1 MNRTIAAL
9 GTTIFE
15 AMSQRARET
24 GAINLGQ
31 GFPDAKGPP
40 ELLDAAAR
48 AVLERSSQYPPMR
61 GLPELRAAIA
71 HYYAAQ
77 QGLALIDE
85 EIVVTSGATEAIA
98 ATLMALLEPGDEVI
112 VVQPLYDAY
121 VPLIE
126 RYGAVPRFVSLVPPE
141 WRLPLGA
148 IAAAITPRTRMILLN
163 TPHNP
168 TGSMVQAPEWDV
180 LARLCV
186 KHDLKLVCDEVW
198 EAMVFDGTR
207 HISPLAIP
215 ALRERSV
222 KIGSAGKIFSLTG
235 WKVGWACA
243 APPIAAAIARA
254 HQFLTFTTPPS
265 LQWAVAEG
273 LALPARWHEAH
284 RAGHGAGRARLARG
298 LVDAGYAV
306 IAGPATWFIHVD
318 LAASGIALGDVD
330 FTERLVAEAGVASIP
345 ISAFYAQAPETRYVR
360 FCFTKADGMLEE
372 AIGRL
377 ARFRAGL
384 VCASER
390 YPCPKIRSP

>member
-1 MNRTIAAL
+1 MKRDDINQTIAAL
-9 GTTIFE
+9 DTTIFE
-15 AMSQRARET
+15 TMSARARET

-31 GFPDAKGPP
+31 GFPDDKGPMA
-40 ELLDAAAR
+40 LRDAAAR
-48 AVLERSSQYPPMR
+48 AMLERSSQYPPMR

-71 HYYAAQ
+71 AFYARE
-77 QGLALIDE
+77 QGLRLAEE

-98 ATLMALLEPGDEVI
+98 ASLMALIQPGDEVI

-126 RYGAVPRFVSLVPPE
+126 RFGGVPRFVSLVAPE
-141 WRLPLGA
+141 WRLPLGG
-148 IAAAITPRTRMILLN
+148 IAAAITPRTRLILLN

-168 TGSMVQAPEWDV
+168 TGSMIPASEWAM
-180 LARLCV
+180 LARLCI

-215 ALRERSV
+215 QLRERSV

-243 APPIAAAIARA
+243 TPPIANAVARA

-273 LALPARWHEAH
+273 LALTENWHAAH
-284 RAGHGAGRARLARG
+284 RAEHAAGRERLAQG
-298 LVDAGYAV
+298 LRNAGYVV

-318 LAASGIALGDVD
+318 LAASGIALGDVEYC
-330 FTERLVAEAGVASIP
+330 ERAISEAGVISIP
-345 ISAFYAQAPETRYVR
+345 ISAFYALESETRYVR
-360 FCFTKADGMLEE
+360 FCFTKAPEVLDKALE
-372 AIGRL
+372 RL
-377 ARFRAGL
+377 ARLRDAL
-384 VCASER
+384 
-390 YPCPKIRSP
+390 I